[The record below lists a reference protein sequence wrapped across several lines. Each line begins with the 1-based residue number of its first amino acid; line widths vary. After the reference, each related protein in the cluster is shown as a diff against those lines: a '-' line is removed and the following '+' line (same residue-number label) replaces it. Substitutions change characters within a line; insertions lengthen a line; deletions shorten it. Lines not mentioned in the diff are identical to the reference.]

1 MPGIA
6 GVTNLNSVSLS
17 TSSTKKEPLYELIAV
32 VIPAIKTG
40 VSLNNP
46 CFLSV
51 STVMILVG
59 VLPSPAL
66 IEVIPTGSAARS
78 PTILNSST
86 LGSKSVNV
94 G

>member
-1 MPGIA
+1 M
-6 GVTNLNSVSLS
+6 
-17 TSSTKKEPLYELIAV
+17 IAV

-40 VSLNNP
+40 VSLNSP
-46 CFLSV
+46 CALLV
-51 STVMILVG
+51 LTVIVAVG

-66 IEVIPTGSAARS
+66 IDVTPTGSDCKS

-86 LGSKSVNV
+86 LGSKSSNV